1 MKFKEERLFYASVTE
16 KKFFCQMESAEF
28 CRSLRSVG
36 ILRLDNSVYTGREMA
51 VGRVE
56 APFSMQYLSWV

>member
-1 MKFKEERLFYASVTE
+1 
-16 KKFFCQMESAEF
+16 MESAEF